1 VDSLATRGNNMS
13 KKSDF
18 KNTAGGNCKKTK
30 DQMELDIQED
40 PKQGTSRG
48 SMSPPKGAQRIP
60 PKRGVKPCG
69 EGKKTDGKEDTRQGP
84 APGQPGGPGDPLR
97 QGLSGAGIK
106 WYLRFLA
113 QGREPEEAR
122 RLAEERR
129 SKVEAPKEQPKKR
142 GRESVTPTNTGEAK
156 RQKRSEPKARI
167 VAHSA
172 RSDHGPHT
180 SYASAVRKERVAVL
194 PKDYPQV
201 VLSTG
206 ELTEL
211 EEAIVEEISRGW
223 QVKPKF
229 EGIHFRPGLLVIDCE
244 NKETAAW
251 LKERI
256 PSLQAWK
263 GVALDTKSEEEIPRP
278 HVVTIFLPRSSGDEP
293 KKLLRTLNAQNEGLR
308 VEEWRILA
316 SKKEGNG
323 QVLTIGIDA
332 ASLEAIVGREHAL
345 SYRFGKVSVHE
356 HRRATVAKEEELRP
370 VVEQV
375 PDGGTTEPEGKVDG
389 EHDIP
394 IQDLSLEESLT
405 GLEKEAGGH
414 EHLPPPL
421 SE

>member
-1 VDSLATRGNNMS
+1 
-13 KKSDF
+13 
-18 KNTAGGNCKKTK
+18 
-30 DQMELDIQED
+30 
-40 PKQGTSRG
+40 
-48 SMSPPKGAQRIP
+48 
-60 PKRGVKPCG
+60 
-69 EGKKTDGKEDTRQGP
+69 
-84 APGQPGGPGDPLR
+84 
-97 QGLSGAGIK
+97 
-106 WYLRFLA
+106 
-113 QGREPEEAR
+113 
-122 RLAEERR
+122 
-129 SKVEAPKEQPKKR
+129 
-142 GRESVTPTNTGEAK
+142 
-156 RQKRSEPKARI
+156 
-167 VAHSA
+167 
-172 RSDHGPHT
+172 
-180 SYASAVRKERVAVL
+180 
-194 PKDYPQV
+194 
-201 VLSTG
+201 
-206 ELTEL
+206 
-211 EEAIVEEISRGW
+211 VEEISRGW

-356 HRRATVAKEEELRP
+356 HRRATVAKGEELLP

-375 PDGGTTEPEGKVDG
+375 PDGGKTEPEGKVDG